1 LTFIDVIGTMG
12 AMPKPLPLLDPVST
26 AATGCAPLSHAPLSV
41 DDARQLAARL
51 KALADPARL
60 RLLSLLLASV
70 GQEACTCNLTEPLGL
85 SQPTVSHHLKKLAEA
100 GLVTGERRGVWT
112 YYRVV
117 PDALSALAQVL
128 LTPHATLVAPKRQC

>member
-1 LTFIDVIGTMG
+1 MS
-12 AMPKPLPLLDPVST
+12 AQ
-26 AATGCAPLSHAPLSV
+26 
-41 DDARQLAARL
+41 DAQQLATRL

-60 RLLSLLLASV
+60 RLLSILLASDD
-70 GQEACTCNLTEPLGL
+70 QEACTCELTEPLGL

-100 GLVTGERRGVWT
+100 GLITGERRGVWT

-128 LTPHATLVAPKRQC
+128 LTPQAA